1 MERTLTGN
9 EKDIVILGAGNVA
22 THLAINLSRQAHISQ
37 IYNHNIKGAQ
47 ELATQVGAEAIDNLR
62 ALDPHAGLYIISVKD
77 DAIATIAEYMKGF
90 GGLWAHTSG
99 SVPMSAL
106 SPISD
111 TYGVFYP
118 MQTFSKYV
126 GVDMAKVPIF
136 IEGSSE
142 NVTEHLKEYASL
154 ISSKVYEADSER
166 RARLHI
172 AAVFACNFTNR
183 LWDISANLLKKIG
196 LEFDTMQ
203 PLVEAMLTKACA
215 VTPHEGQTGPARR
228 KDMKIIKKHLEMLE
242 GEDKELYSILSDS
255 IIKQYYPDEQDKL

>member
-1 MERTLTGN
+1 
-9 EKDIVILGAGNVA
+9 
-22 THLAINLSRQAHISQ
+22 
-37 IYNHNIKGAQ
+37 
-47 ELATQVGAEAIDNLR
+47 
-62 ALDPHAGLYIISVKD
+62 
-77 DAIATIAEYMKGF
+77 MKGF

-118 MQTFSKYV
+118 MQTFSKDV
-126 GVDMAKVPIF
+126 SVDMAKVPIF

-183 LWDISANLLKKIG
+183 LWDISANLLKGIG

-203 PLVEAMLTKACA
+203 PLVETMLTKACA
-215 VTPHEGQTGPARR
+215 VTPHEGQTGPRGA
-228 KDMKIIKKHLEMLE
+228 KT
-242 GEDKELYSILSDS
+242 
-255 IIKQYYPDEQDKL
+255 